1 MAFEKEDAMSFSG
14 PGGSK
19 ESIPVIMQGGSSPTP
34 KKSGGGKWV
43 GIIVLVVAVIAA
55 VVIINQRMNGT
66 NKTAQGGEQ
75 VTTTTSQPS
84 TTASSTP
91 SAAPSETPATTTANP
106 PSSVEITGL
115 PISEVN
121 GKTLIGMRAVLEA
134 DGWIVDWSN
143 ATGKARCEKDGQQ
156 SVSLKPGVNTVQVG
170 SSSKTLDVVPTMRND
185 RVLVSPAWLKEMTNN
200 RLSFDS
206 GANKATISK

>member
-1 MAFEKEDAMSFSG
+1 MSFSG
-14 PGGSK
+14 SGGSK
-19 ESIPVIMQGGSSPTP
+19 ESIPVIMQGGPSPAP
-34 KKSGGGKWV
+34 KKSGGGKWI

-55 VVIINQRMNGT
+55 VVVVNQRMNGT

-75 VTTTTSQPS
+75 ATTTTSQPS

-91 SAAPSETPATTTANP
+91 TPSETPATTTATP
-106 PSSVEITGL
+106 PSSVEIPGL
-115 PISEVN
+115 PITKVN

-134 DGWIVDWSN
+134 DGWLVDWSN
-143 ATGKARCEKDGQQ
+143 ATGEAKCEKDGQQ

-170 SSSKTLDVVPTMRND
+170 SSSKTLDVVPVMRNN
-185 RVLVSPAWLKEMTNN
+185 RVLVSPVWLKEVTNN

-206 GANKATISK
+206 GANKATIGK